1 MTLTNRG
8 KALIMLTATLFA
20 VFLGYKVI
28 TDSPA
33 PKCERLYNEYTSAS
47 DMGERANIFE
57 EGMQNGC
64 FHYN

>member
-8 KALIMLTATLFA
+8 KALIMLVATAIA

-28 TDSPA
+28 TDSMP
-33 PKCERLYNEYTSAS
+33 PKCEALYNQYASAS

-57 EGMQNGC
+57 KGMQNGC